1 MDAARDSAV
10 AAAVEELL
18 QVAEEEWKGQGE
30 EEDDENE
37 ILIAKAQV
45 LIEKIT
51 STLEN
56 PNPNALHALSTILEA
71 QESKYKLCLSQYNI

>member
-1 MDAARDSAV
+1 MDAARDSE
-10 AAAVEELL
+10 AAAAAAAASE
-18 QVAEEEWKGQGE
+18 AEEVERKEQE
-30 EEDDENE
+30 EEEEDENE

-51 STLEN
+51 SNPEN

-71 QESKYKLCLSQYNI
+71 QESRYKLCFSLYNI